1 MMNLGVFYS
10 SLVTIIAI
18 IALGFFL
25 GRKKLISSKTNA
37 DLVNL
42 LLTIFMPAALLSA
55 FPTEF
60 SQDSAE
66 LFAQGFL
73 AGLAVMFAM
82 TLAAGLFFSKTFFK
96 GELRYEA
103 KFAFIFNNATFLGY
117 PLISTAFGQEV
128 VIAYCGFIVAFNF
141 ALFSYG
147 VYLFERKLS
156 PKFFKELFLNPNII
170 AVLLGMVMFLS
181 GFHLWSPLQNA
192 VSYVAA
198 ATTPLSL
205 VCIGYMLSR
214 AEFKALWKRWRL
226 AVIAGMQLVF
236 APFLTW
242 LVTIVLRFPSEV
254 VTVCTLIQAL
264 PTATSLGLFAEK
276 YGGHQVEAS
285 ELVVI
290 STALSMVTL
299 PLVVLLLA

>member
-1 MMNLGVFYS
+1 MNLSVFYA
-10 SLVTIIAI
+10 SLATIIFI

-25 GRKKLISSKTNA
+25 GRKKLISTKTNV

-42 LLTIFMPAALLSA
+42 LLTVFMPAALLNA

-60 SQDSAE
+60 NQGSVD
-66 LFAQGFL
+66 LFSQGFL
-73 AGLAVMFAM
+73 AGFAVMLAM
-82 TLAAGLFFSKTFFK
+82 MLAAEFFFSKWFFK

-147 VYLFERKLS
+147 VFLFERKLS
-156 PKFFKELFLNPNII
+156 FRFFKELIFNPNII
-170 AVLLGMVMFLS
+170 AVLLGMLMFLT

-205 VCIGYMLSR
+205 ICIGYMLSR
-214 AEFKALWKRWRL
+214 ADFRTITKRWRL
-226 AVIAGMQLVF
+226 AVIAIIQLIF

-242 LVTIVLRFPSEV
+242 LVTIMLHFPPEV
-254 VTVCTLIQAL
+254 ITVCTLIQAL

-276 YGGHQVEAS
+276 YGGNQVESS
-285 ELVVI
+285 ELVVV
-290 STALSMVTL
+290 STALSMITL
-299 PLVVLLLA
+299 PVVVLLLV

>member
-1 MMNLGVFYS
+1 MNLSLFYG
-10 SLVTIIAI
+10 SLATIVCI

-25 GRKKLISSKTNA
+25 GKKKMISTKTNA

-42 LLTIFMPAALLSA
+42 LLSVFMPAALFNA

-60 SQDSAE
+60 NEEYAS
-66 LFAQGFL
+66 LFRDGLL

-82 TLAAGLFFSKTFFK
+82 ILASQFFFSKFFFK
-96 GELRYEA
+96 GEIRYEA
-103 KFAFIFNNATFLGY
+103 RFAFIFNNATFLGY

-156 PKFFKELFLNPNII
+156 FRFFKELLLNPNII
-170 AVLLGMVMFLS
+170 AVLLGMVLFLT
-181 GFHLWSPLQNA
+181 GFHLWAPLQSA

-205 VCIGYMLSR
+205 ICIGYMLSR
-214 AEFKALWKRWRL
+214 AKFSQLSKRWRL
-226 AVIAGMQLVF
+226 AVIALIQLIF

-242 LVTIVLRFPSEV
+242 LVTIALHFPIEV
-254 VTVCTLIQAL
+254 ITVCTLIQAL

-276 YGGHQVEAS
+276 YGGNQVEAS

-290 STALSMVTL
+290 STALSMITL
-299 PLVVLLLA
+299 PIVVLLFV

>member
-1 MMNLGVFYS
+1 MDLGIFYA
-10 SLVTIIAI
+10 SLATIVII

-25 GRKKLISSKTNA
+25 GRKKMISTKTNA

-42 LLTIFMPAALLSA
+42 LLTIFMPAALLNA

-60 SQDSAE
+60 SQDSAD
-66 LFAQGFL
+66 LFTSGLL

-82 TLAAGLFFSKTFFK
+82 TLAAEFFFSKWFFK

-117 PLISTAFGQEV
+117 PLISTAFGQEA
-128 VIAYCGFIVAFNF
+128 VIAYCGFIIAFNF

-156 PKFFKELFLNPNII
+156 LKFFKNLILNPNII
-170 AVLLGMVMFLS
+170 AVLLGMVLFLT
-181 GFHLWSPLQNA
+181 GFHPWTPLQNA

-205 VCIGYMLSR
+205 ICIGYMLSR
-214 AEFKALWKRWRL
+214 ADFKSLRKRWRL
-226 AVIAGMQLVF
+226 AVIAAIQLVF

-242 LVTIVLRFPSEV
+242 LLLIALHFPSEV
-254 VTVCTLIQAL
+254 IIVCTLIQAL

-276 YGGHQVEAS
+276 YGGHQVESS
-285 ELVVI
+285 ELVVV
-290 STALSMVTL
+290 STALSMITL
-299 PLVVLLLA
+299 PVVVLLLV

>member
-1 MMNLGVFYS
+1 MNLGLFYA
-10 SLVTIIAI
+10 SLVTIACI

-25 GRKKLISSKTNA
+25 GKKKMISAKTNA

-42 LLTIFMPAALLSA
+42 LLSVFMPAALLNA

-60 SQDSAE
+60 NSEYAT
-66 LFAQGFL
+66 LFRDGLL
-73 AGLAVMFAM
+73 AGLAVMLAM
-82 TLAAGLFFSKTFFK
+82 ILASNFFFSKLFFK

-117 PLISTAFGQEV
+117 PLISTAFGQDI

-147 VYLFERKLS
+147 VYLFERRLS
-156 PKFFKELFLNPNII
+156 FRFFKELLLNPNII
-170 AVLLGMVMFLS
+170 AVLLGMILFLT
-181 GFHLWSPLQNA
+181 GFRLWSPLQNA

-205 VCIGYMLSR
+205 ICIGYMLSH
-214 AEFKALWKRWRL
+214 AKFKQISGRWRL
-226 AVIAGMQLVF
+226 AVIAIIQLVF

-242 LVTIVLRFPSEV
+242 LVTIMLHFPIEV

-264 PTATSLGLFAEK
+264 PTATSLSLFAEK
-276 YGGHQVEAS
+276 YGGNQVEAS
-285 ELVVI
+285 ELVI
-290 STALSMVTL
+290 TSTALSMVTL
-299 PLVVLLLA
+299 PVVVLLLV

>member
-1 MMNLGVFYS
+1 MNLSIFYA
-10 SLVTIIAI
+10 SLVTIICI

-25 GRKKLISSKTNA
+25 GKKKMISIKTNA

-42 LLTIFMPAALLSA
+42 LLTIFMPAALLNA

-60 SQDSAE
+60 DQDSAQ
-66 LFAQGFL
+66 LFAQGLL

-82 TLAAGLFFSKTFFK
+82 ILASQVFFSKRFFK

-103 KFAFIFNNATFLGY
+103 KFAFVFNNATFLGY
-117 PLISTAFGQEV
+117 PLISTAFGPEV

-147 VYLFERKLS
+147 VYLFERKIS
-156 PKFFKELFLNPNII
+156 PKFFKELILNPNIL
-170 AVLLGMVMFLS
+170 AVLIGMCFFLS
-181 GFHLWSPLQNA
+181 GFHLWTPIQSA

-205 VCIGYMLSR
+205 ICIGYMLSR
-214 AEFKALWKRWRL
+214 ADFKVISKRWRL
-226 AVIAGMQLVF
+226 AVIAGIQLVC

-242 LVTIVLRFPSEV
+242 LVTIVLRFPAEV

-276 YGGHQVEAS
+276 YGGNQVESS
-285 ELVVI
+285 ELVVV
-290 STALSMVTL
+290 STAMSMVTL
-299 PLVVLLLA
+299 PIVVLLLV

>member
-1 MMNLGVFYS
+1 MNLSLFYG
-10 SLVTIIAI
+10 SLATIVCT

-25 GRKKLISSKTNA
+25 GKKKMISTKTNA

-42 LLTIFMPAALLSA
+42 LLSVFMPAALLNA

-60 SQDSAE
+60 NEEYAS
-66 LFAQGFL
+66 LFRDGLL

-82 TLAAGLFFSKTFFK
+82 ILASQFFFSKLFFK
-96 GELRYEA
+96 GEIRYEA
-103 KFAFIFNNATFLGY
+103 RFAFIFNNATFLGY

-156 PKFFKELFLNPNII
+156 FRFFKELLLNPNII
-170 AVLLGMVMFLS
+170 AVLLGMILFLT
-181 GFHLWSPLQNA
+181 GFHLWAPLQSA

-205 VCIGYMLSR
+205 ICIGYMLSR
-214 AEFKALWKRWRL
+214 AKFSQLSKRWRL
-226 AVIAGMQLVF
+226 AVIALIQLVF

-242 LVTIVLRFPSEV
+242 LVTIVLHFPIEV
-254 VTVCTLIQAL
+254 ITVCTLIQAL

-276 YGGHQVEAS
+276 YGGNQVEAS

-290 STALSMVTL
+290 STALSMITL
-299 PLVVLLLA
+299 PIVVLLLV